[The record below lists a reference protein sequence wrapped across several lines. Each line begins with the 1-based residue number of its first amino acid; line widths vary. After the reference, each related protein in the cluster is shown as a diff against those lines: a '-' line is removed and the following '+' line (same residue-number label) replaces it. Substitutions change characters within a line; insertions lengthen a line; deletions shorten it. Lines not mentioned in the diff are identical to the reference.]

1 MCIRCPVGY
10 SRLTY
15 SRLNPREIVYD
26 KHNENLPPSL
36 LPHAELGRRQD
47 ENMNKD
53 GRNGDLEMSLFTF
66 RRDQEH
72 ETGHNLED
80 RHAPELQPQPQPTES
95 QKQVVS
101 GVLVKRNLDMSKC
114 ERCRLDKKKCLP
126 TDRVWPTKC
135 ELCIKKGFSCSESKR
150 LFRSTKHA
158 LTPILSSTN
167 VASTSATSVAFEEC
181 LKQWSFLLSYRTMMW
196 KAWEED
202 LEDLKERAIAPF
214 SPENHP
220 SLIPVSAS
228 YNRFYN
234 FVNSDIDEMLG
245 RYSEELLNVD
255 TASPNIPGWFL
266 VASLSQFGTKLACS
280 ECYPAHSRSKAR
292 WLEETQDT
300 CGELLLVQHRYI
312 HHTSFKGRESYIDLS
327 KEVAKR
333 ASAVWESSGTYDMAE
348 YARKIGVWHSD
359 KVLFELHDWV
369 EDLNDCLERSHL
381 HFYMDWAANGSLIK
395 DEFYFYKGLSELKDS
410 QDILGRTAL
419 LIACQ
424 EEWEEAVVRLLEEK
438 ADPGLSTI
446 YGSLPLHYAAATG
459 SLEICKLL
467 LMHKT
472 EFDIK
477 AADNASNTA
486 LDWAKEKGHYEVVE
500 LLSIQYAATN

>member
-1 MCIRCPVGY
+1 
-10 SRLTY
+10 
-15 SRLNPREIVYD
+15 
-26 KHNENLPPSL
+26 
-36 LPHAELGRRQD
+36 
-47 ENMNKD
+47 
-53 GRNGDLEMSLFTF
+53 
-66 RRDQEH
+66 
-72 ETGHNLED
+72 
-80 RHAPELQPQPQPTES
+80 
-95 QKQVVS
+95 
-101 GVLVKRNLDMSKC
+101 
-114 ERCRLDKKKCLP
+114 
-126 TDRVWPTKC
+126 
-135 ELCIKKGFSCSESKR
+135 
-150 LFRSTKHA
+150 
-158 LTPILSSTN
+158 
-167 VASTSATSVAFEEC
+167 
-181 LKQWSFLLSYRTMMW
+181 MW

-214 SPENHP
+214 SPEKHP

-333 ASAVWESSGTYDMAE
+333 ASTVWESSGT
-348 YARKIGVWHSD
+348 
-359 KVLFELHDWV
+359 
-369 EDLNDCLERSHL
+369 
-381 HFYMDWAANGSLIK
+381 LIK
-395 DEFYFYKGLSELKDS
+395 DEFYFYKGFSELKDS